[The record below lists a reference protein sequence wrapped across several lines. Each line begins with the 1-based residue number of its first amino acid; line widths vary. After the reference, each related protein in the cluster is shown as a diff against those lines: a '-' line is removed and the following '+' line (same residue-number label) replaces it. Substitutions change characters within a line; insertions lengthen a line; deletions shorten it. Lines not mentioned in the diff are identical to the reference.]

1 MTKAPTPLLTSY
13 FVNALIAEAEIDKNI
28 VGTCQK
34 NKTLL
39 EFMLQWE
46 VEPA

>member
-34 NKTLL
+34 KKTLL